1 MNIKTEFGETIHIG
15 LCISTVNFSCTL
27 SLSLKKNYVIVY
39 QMMVFKFTI
48 NILFSTIVQINKV
61 HTL

>member
-15 LCISTVNFSCTL
+15 FCISTVNFSCTL